1 MKKLFALTLMTI
13 FMLAAAG
20 CAPGSTFQINTPVPA
35 PKSGTPAPNGQ
46 ISIPAIN
53 IQFNA
58 PGPNP
63 LVNQPDKNGQIAGAL
78 MGIWHGVISPVTMLL
93 SFVNPDVQ
101 MVEVHNNGSP
111 YNVGFFLGVFILFI
125 ISGVIVSRRRR

>member
-1 MKKLFALTLMTI
+1 MKKLFAFALLTL
-13 FMLAAAG
+13 FMLTAAG
-20 CAPGSTFQINTPVPA
+20 CAPGTTFQINTPAPA
-35 PKSGTPAPNGQ
+35 PKAGTPAPNGQ

-53 IQFNA
+53 IRFNA

-63 LVNQPDKNGQIAGAL
+63 LVNQADANGQVAGAL
-78 MGIWHGVISPVTMLL
+78 MGVWHGIISPVTMLL

-111 YNVGFFLGVFILFI
+111 YNLGFFLGIVILFI
-125 ISGVIVSRRRR
+125 VAGVVVSRRR